1 VNLASVSLVS
11 YAQSDVGKKRAR
23 NEDYYG
29 VFPNEKLFVVAD
41 GMGGHAG
48 GEIASRIAVTTIN
61 SVIQNHSDILL
72 SSEVHQ
78 QEDLE
83 ARPVAKLLS
92 DSVRS
97 ACHEIHQEATVN
109 AALHGM
115 GTTTT
120 ALLFHGREAF
130 IGHVGDSRAYLM
142 RQGRLLQLTEDHSLV
157 NEQLKAGLITQKE
170 AQNSRFRNIITR
182 SIGFEDD
189 VDVDMIALKVAPE
202 DTFIL
207 CTDGLT
213 GLVADEE
220 MVTIMNNNDLDEVPQ
235 ALIDL
240 ANKRGGDDNIT
251 VVIVHVCVEY

>member
-1 VNLASVSLVS
+1 
-11 YAQSDVGKKRAR
+11 
-23 NEDYYG
+23 
-29 VFPNEKLFVVAD
+29 
-41 GMGGHAG
+41 
-48 GEIASRIAVTTIN
+48 
-61 SVIQNHSDILL
+61 
-72 SSEVHQ
+72 
-78 QEDLE
+78 
-83 ARPVAKLLS
+83 
-92 DSVRS
+92 
-97 ACHEIHQEATVN
+97 
-109 AALHGM
+109 
-115 GTTTT
+115 
-120 ALLFHGREAF
+120 
-130 IGHVGDSRAYLM
+130 M